1 MKPKELNFT
10 ENSSSYKIRHKSRT
24 KQQLIILFTG
34 NAVGVGWG
42 VVWEPTQR
50 LLKKLNLTKKKTP
63 NFSIRILKPI
73 WVQRINTKM

>member
-34 NAVGVGWG
+34 NAVGVGVGCG
-42 VVWEPTQR
+42 VGTHPETI
-50 LLKKLNLTKKKTP
+50 KKIKFNKKK
-63 NFSIRILKPI
+63 
-73 WVQRINTKM
+73 NT